1 MRVLRRQKELYGR
14 GDHVCAG
21 EVFDLLA
28 LGCGS
33 QSEQFPAGHG
43 TEGLFVLASQ
53 CPDEFI
59 VTELAFVVAGRGAS
73 VLQSGQHEH
82 AAGRAASEAHTTYSS
97 AKTSSHAHGLVLGYA
112 VQIAASADD
121 SLRTVEALS
130 EELLCPLHASLDVLF
145 REVFHM
151 IIQLK
156 SGAKFVLYFCCERRK
171 LSRGMV

>member
-1 MRVLRRQKELYGR
+1 MTVLRRQKEPYGR
-14 GDHVCAG
+14 GNHVGAG

-28 LGCGS
+28 LRGGS
-33 QSEQFPAGHG
+33 QSEQLPAGHG
-43 TEGLFVLASQ
+43 AEGLFVAFGEG
-53 CPDEFI
+53 PDEFVI
-59 VTELAFVVAGRGAS
+59 TEFAFVVAGRGAA

-82 AAGRAASEAHTTYSS
+82 AAGCATSEPHSTYSS
-97 AKTSSHAHGLVLGYA
+97 AKTRSHTHGLVLGYA
-112 VQIAASADD
+112 VQIAARADD

-130 EELLCPLHASLDVLF
+130 EELLRPLHASRDVLF

-156 SGAKFVLYFCCERRK
+156 SGAKLVLYFCCERRK